1 MIIYSSRFYKELENI
16 TAFILKDSQQRALK
30 FSDELF
36 LKIENIPNHP
46 LAYPEY
52 KDNEFIRKL
61 IYKKYVIPFEILKDD
76 IYILGIFKNN
86 LWSK

>member
-1 MIIYSSRFYKELENI
+1 MIILTTRFKKEVKGVLS
-16 TAFILKDSQQRALK
+16 FIAKDSKTRANN
-30 FSDELF
+30 FYDEL
-36 LKIENIPNHP
+36 LAKLSNIPNHP
-46 LAYPEY
+46 LAYPKY

-76 IYILGIFKNN
+76 IYILGIFKKN